1 MARIVRHTLHHHRDV
16 LTDHN
21 LTIEAKCLF
30 MYLNKFLSLY
40 GLLNREYEQVFKEL
54 NISSR
59 RYYFYRRELIE
70 KGYLVIKN
78 N

>member
-1 MARIVRHTLHHHRDV
+1 MARIVRHILHHHRDV
-16 LTDHN
+16 LTDRN

-30 MYLNKFLSLY
+30 MYLERFLTRN
-40 GLLNREYEQVFKEL
+40 GLLNREYEHVFKEL